1 MTLSGGKRTY
11 LKEERMK
18 SQGISRRS
26 FLGGVAGAGALAAI
40 GLAGCAPQAPGSG
53 DTKAAGSTEAK
64 AASNGVVAT
73 DNGSSAIT
81 VDWLGSAPEIAES
94 DIAETKDTDL
104 LIVGAGNGGMIAGA
118 YASDQKMDFILC
130 EKGSEVG
137 ATRHWFNAVDTKP
150 FTDQGYRT
158 DRARLHGE
166 WARYSSGT
174 CDQDLINM
182 WMNESNAMF
191 EYVDQYMSAA
201 GAKVIADEFE
211 MPGGM
216 GATPFYTPCGEHHY
230 GNAEG
235 GRDGIPERNKLFE
248 QIMNDNGYQ
257 IAYKH
262 ELAKLVTDE
271 TGKVTGAIFKTDNG
285 YTQINAK
292 KGVLLTT
299 GGYSANP
306 AMLSALSPIT
316 TASVT
321 ALGYNQNNDGM
332 GIKAA
337 LWAGAVKDITSATM
351 IFDRGLVAPGTTA
364 GYTQE
369 SIEAGKPQF
378 PSNGQ
383 FNPGTQPFLKV
394 NLKGKRFALE
404 SADYDYL
411 PHAAAQQPGGV
422 YISVWDGNFGED
434 VQRFHTLGCSAGTRM
449 GVQRVKREDGTYDL
463 EKYFEKELADGRL
476 QMADTLEG
484 LADKLGF
491 DDDAKKNFLATCE
504 RYNELFDAQEDVDF
518 GKEAYRLSELRTP
531 PFFGAT
537 LGGTLL
543 TTIDG
548 IRINADCQALNTS
561 FEPIE
566 GLYAA
571 GDCSGSLF
579 SGNYPDQMHGVAC
592 GRTMTE
598 ALHVVKLLTEK

>member
-1 MTLSGGKRTY
+1 MEQAQHGLT
-11 LKEERMK
+11 
-18 SQGISRRS
+18 RRS
-26 FLGGVAGAGALAAI
+26 FLAGLAGAGALATV
-40 GLAGCAPQAPGSG
+40 GLAGCAP
-53 DTKAAGSTEAK
+53 KAAGEGTEGKGNAGSEG
-64 AASNGVVAT
+64 AAGAVADNSLVAV
-73 DNGSSAIT
+73 DNGSAAIT
-81 VDWLGSAPEIAES
+81 VDWLGAPPEVAES
-94 DIAETKDTDL
+94 DITETKDTDL

-130 EKGSEVG
+130 EKGETVG

-150 FTDQGYRT
+150 FTDQGYHT

-174 CDQDLINM
+174 CDHNLINM
-182 WMNESNAMF
+182 WMNESNDMF

-201 GAKVIADEFE
+201 GAMVIADEFD

-230 GNAEG
+230 AAADGGFNAP
-235 GRDGIPERNKLFE
+235 DRNKLFE
-248 QIMNDNGYQ
+248 QVMNDNGYEVS
-257 IAYKH
+257 YKH
-262 ELAKLVTDE
+262 DLVKLVTDE
-271 TGKVTGAIFKTDNG
+271 AGKVTGAIFKTDDG

-321 ALGYNQNNDGM
+321 ALGYNQNNEGM

-351 IFDRGLVAPGTTA
+351 IFDRGLVEPGTTA
-364 GYTQE
+364 GYTEE
-369 SIEAGKPQF
+369 SIEAGQPQF
-378 PSNGQ
+378 PGNGQ

-394 NLKGKRFALE
+394 NLKGQRFALE

-434 VQRFHTLGCSAGTRM
+434 VQRFHTLGCSAMTRNM
-449 GVQRVKREDGTYDL
+449 VLGSKKEDGTYDL
-463 EKYFEKELADGRL
+463 DKFFEKELADGRL
-476 QMADTLEG
+476 QTADTLDE

-491 DDDAKKNFLATCE
+491 DAEAKKTFLATCE
-504 RYNELFDAQEDVDF
+504 RYNELYDNQEDVDF

-548 IRINADCQALNTS
+548 VRINADCQALNAD

-566 GLYAA
+566 GLYCA

-598 ALHVVKLLTEK
+598 ALHVVKHIAAM